1 MATARTDG
9 IRLGMP
15 TYVYEIVKS
24 DGTAEAGS
32 RFEVE
37 QSIKA
42 EALTKHPESGKPVR
56 RVIQSISILGNA
68 AGSSRPAGS
77 GGGKCGPSCGCH

>member
-1 MATARTDG
+1 
-9 IRLGMP
+9 MP
-15 TYVYEIVKS
+15 TYVYEVVKP

-42 EALTKHPESGKPVR
+42 DALAKHPDTGKPVR
-56 RVIQSISILGNA
+56 RVIQSISILGGGTA
-68 AGSSRPAGS
+68 ASGLSKPSAS
-77 GGGKCGPSCGCH
+77 GGGGRCGPSCGCH

>member
-1 MATARTDG
+1 
-9 IRLGMP
+9 MP
-15 TYVYEIVKS
+15 TYVYEVVKP

-42 EALTKHPESGKPVR
+42 DALAKHPESGKPVR
-56 RVIQSISILGNA
+56 RVIQSISILGGGA
-68 AGSSRPAGS
+68 ATAGSSKPSTS
-77 GGGKCGPSCGCH
+77 GGTGGRCGPSCGCH